1 MGVLMAFR
9 DLFTSPKPLIACIH
23 LMPLPGS
30 PRYAGSMQE
39 VYDTA
44 LTEAE
49 IFAQYAIDGLLVENF
64 RDVPFYPYAL
74 PVESIAALTAVTRE
88 VVRVAH
94 IPVGVNALRNDAQA
108 AMAIATAAEADF
120 IRVNVH
126 MGTVVSDQGI
136 IEGASHATLRLRAA
150 LRSSV
155 LIFADVGVKHATPL
169 VARGLATETRDLTER
184 GLADA
189 IIVSGN
195 YTGAP
200 TSPEDIAIVRQHT
213 TLPILIGSGATPD
226 NLPHV
231 YAHVDGLIV
240 GSYFK
245 KAGKAENLVEE
256 ARVKKFTDTLRALQH
271 ASCPPR

>member
-1 MGVLMAFR
+1 MAFR

-30 PRYAGSMQE
+30 PRYAGTMGR

-44 LTEAE
+44 LAEAE
-49 IFAQYAIDGLLVENF
+49 LFAQYPIDGLIMENF
-64 RDVPFYPYAL
+64 RDLPFYPHAL
-74 PVESIAALTAVTRE
+74 PAESIAALTAVTRE
-88 VVRVAH
+88 IVRMAR
-94 IPVGVNALRNDAQA
+94 IPVGVNALRNDAHA

-136 IEGASHATLRLRAA
+136 IEGTSHATLRLRAA
-150 LRSSV
+150 LRSPV
-155 LIFADVGVKHATPL
+155 LVFADAGVKHATPL
-169 VARGLATETRDLTER
+169 VDRGLGTEARDLTER

-189 IIVSGN
+189 IIVSGD

-200 TSPEDIAIVRQHT
+200 TSLEDIAIVRQHT
-213 TLPILIGSGATPD
+213 TLPILVGSGATPD
-226 NLPHV
+226 NLQHV
-231 YAHVDGLIV
+231 YTHVEGLIV

-256 ARVKKFTDTLRALQH
+256 ARVKKFTDMLHALRH
-271 ASCPPR
+271 PSCPQG

>member
-1 MGVLMAFR
+1 MAFR

-30 PRYAGSMQE
+30 PRYAGTMRE

-44 LTEAE
+44 LAEAE
-49 IFAQYAIDGLLVENF
+49 LFARYPIDGLIIENF
-64 RDVPFYPYAL
+64 RDVPFYPHAL
-74 PVESIAALTAVTRE
+74 PAETIAALTAVTRE
-88 VVRVAH
+88 VVRVAQV
-94 IPVGVNALRNDAQA
+94 PVGVNALRNDAQA
-108 AMAIATAAEADF
+108 AMAIATATEADF

-136 IEGASHATLRLRAA
+136 IEGASHATLRLRAT
-150 LRSSV
+150 LRSRV
-155 LIFADVGVKHATPL
+155 LIFADASVKHATPL
-169 VARGLATETRDLTER
+169 ADRGLATEVRDLTER

-189 IIVSGN
+189 IIVSGE

-200 TSPEDIAIVRQHT
+200 THLEDVAIVRQHT

-256 ARVKKFTDTLRALQH
+256 ARVKKFTDTLKALQH
-271 ASCPPR
+271 AACLQG

>member
-1 MGVLMAFR
+1 MAFR
-9 DLFTSPKPLIACIH
+9 DLFTAPKPLIACIH

-30 PRYAGSMQE
+30 PRYAGSVRE

-44 LTEAE
+44 LAEAAV
-49 IFAQYAIDGLLVENF
+49 FAQYPIDGLIVENF
-64 RDVPFYPYAL
+64 RDAPFYPHAL
-74 PVESIAALTAVTRE
+74 PAESIAALTAVTRE
-88 VVRVAH
+88 VVRVAQV
-94 IPVGVNALRNDAQA
+94 PVGVNALRSDAQA
-108 AMAIATAAEADF
+108 AMAIATAVEADF

-136 IEGASHATLRLRAA
+136 IQGDSHATLRLRAA
-150 LRSSV
+150 LRSHV
-155 LIFADVGVKHATPL
+155 LIFADASVKHATPL
-169 VARGLATETRDLTER
+169 VDRGLATEARDLTER

-189 IIVSGN
+189 IIVSGD

-200 TSPEDIAIVRQHT
+200 TSPEDIATVRQHT

-271 ASCPPR
+271 ASCPQGY